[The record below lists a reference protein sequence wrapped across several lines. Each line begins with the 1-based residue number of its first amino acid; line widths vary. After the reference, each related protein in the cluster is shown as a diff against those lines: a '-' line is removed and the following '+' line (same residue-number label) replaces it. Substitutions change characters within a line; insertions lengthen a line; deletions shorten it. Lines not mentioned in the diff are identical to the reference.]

1 MVHIPWGVEAPGDV
15 AANKRLPFY
24 LFFVIWTSLTS
35 KVLRKEEGGIG
46 RRGIGRRR
54 VRFLKLEHARS
65 VGKRV

>member
-1 MVHIPWGVEAPGDV
+1 MVHLPWGVEAPGDV
-15 AANKRLPFY
+15 AASKRLLFY

-35 KVLRKEEGGIG
+35 KVLRKGEGGIE
-46 RRGIGRRR
+46 RRR